1 MPPWQ
6 KISVLEESGTNV
18 GGCVMSPVVVAV
30 QLWGAVTV
38 EEWVPAGRRN
48 VRVPLYGGEPPVA
61 LTVTV
66 DMPPWQKIS
75 VLEESG
81 TNVGGCVMSPVVVA
95 VQLLESVTV

>member
-30 QLWGAVTV
+30 QLLESVTV
-38 EEWVPAGRRN
+38 RECVAAGTLNVP
-48 VRVPLYGGEPPVA
+48 VPLYGAVPPVA

>member
-18 GGCVMSPVVVAV
+18 GGCVISPVVVAV
-30 QLWGAVTV
+30 QLLESVRS
-38 EEWVPAGRRN
+38 EEQRPGEELNVP
-48 VRVPLYGGEPPVA
+48 VPLYGAVPPVA

-81 TNVGGCVMSPVVVA
+81 TNVGGCVISPVVVA